1 MRSICE
7 KENSAE
13 VRVCLFVCLFVFPV
27 NKIQISYTES
37 CKITMIKILGK
48 ELAAD
53 LKVLSPSP

>member
-1 MRSICE
+1 MRKKIRQ
-7 KENSAE
+7 KYG
-13 VRVCLFVCLFVFPV
+13 FVCLFVFPV

-37 CKITMIKILGK
+37 CNITMIKILGK